1 MELRALLTQINI
13 WLRTITDAQYDEVLR
28 EIIPNHLRNN
38 DFLTENWGTEMPE
51 IDGYEIV
58 GRGNT
63 RLVIRRKGHNWV
75 LKIPVRAGGISDNC
89 LEGKRYRINEL
100 PQVRKAKAKCVTV
113 CKLPIVIMEWV
124 NIDPVIQMPAWAYH
138 VDSEQVGINRRGQI
152 VAFDYGGVW
161 H

>member
-63 RLVIRRKGHNWV
+63 RLVIRRKGHNWI

-100 PQVRKAKAKCVTV
+100 PQVRKAKA
-113 CKLPIVIMEWV
+113 
-124 NIDPVIQMPAWAYH
+124 NDPVIQMPAWAYH